1 MMTADFP
8 FWAQLLIA
16 VLLVTG
22 SVLAL
27 IGCAGLLRL
36 PDFHARMHAPTLGN
50 SLGLACVLTASLI
63 AAGILGQRI
72 VLQEILIATLMMTTS
87 PVSTIL
93 LMQAGIYRKQM
104 LAGEPARAERPE
116 SSRDSA

>member
-1 MMTADFP
+1 MTTIDFP
-8 FWAQLLIA
+8 FWAGLLIS
-16 VLLVTG
+16 LLLITG

-36 PDFHARMHAPTLGN
+36 PDFHSRMHAPTLGN
-50 SLGLACVLTASLI
+50 SLGLTCVLIASLI
-63 AAGILGQRI
+63 AAGVHGQRI
-72 VLQEILIATLMMTTS
+72 VLQEILIAILMVTTS

-104 LAGEPARAERPE
+104 LANESAPASRPHAP
-116 SSRDSA
+116 RDSA

>member
-1 MMTADFP
+1 MTPVEFP
-8 FWAQLLIA
+8 FWAALPVAL
-16 VLLVTG
+16 LLVAG

-50 SLGLACVLTASLI
+50 SLGLACVLAASLI
-63 AAGILGQRI
+63 AAGVHGQRL
-72 VLQEILIATLMMTTS
+72 VLQEILIALLVVTTS

-93 LMQAGIYRKQM
+93 LMQAGIYRKHE
-104 LAGEPARAERPE
+104 LAGQAMPDGGKDDRGI
-116 SSRDSA
+116 